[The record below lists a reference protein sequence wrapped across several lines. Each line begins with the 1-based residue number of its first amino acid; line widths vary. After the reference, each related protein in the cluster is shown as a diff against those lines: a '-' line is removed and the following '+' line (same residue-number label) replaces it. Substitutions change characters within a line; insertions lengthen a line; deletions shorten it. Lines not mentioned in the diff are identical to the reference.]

1 MGGPVC
7 GVFCGL
13 GQMVHVAPISIVVAV
28 GGRWEAVLAIR
39 TRWGT
44 GSLDRRRRRLAE
56 GRVQVVMVV
65 LGQLR
70 LIVDICVVDQR
81 DVVHEVVDEKLGM
94 CHEVVDGVPGLRLL
108 DAVIEGATEC
118 FHHPHLSERMGCEEG
133 ERERDKKKK
142 KSVICR
148 D

>member
-1 MGGPVC
+1 MC

-13 GQMVHVAPISIVVAV
+13 VQVVHAALISVVVAV
-28 GGRWEAVLAIR
+28 RGSWEAVLTIR
-39 TRWGT
+39 TRWGA
-44 GSLDRRRRRLAE
+44 GSLDWRRRRLAK
-56 GRVQVVMVV
+56 GRVQVVVV

-81 DVVHEVVDEKLGM
+81 DVVHEVVDEKFGM

-108 DAVIEGATEC
+108 DAIIEGATEC
-118 FHHPHLSERMGCEEG
+118 FHHPHLSERMGCG
-133 ERERDKKKK
+133 ERMKEGQKKK
-142 KSVICR
+142 KSIICR

>member
-1 MGGPVC
+1 MC

-13 GQMVHVAPISIVVAV
+13 GQVIHAALISVVVAIR
-28 GGRWEAVLAIR
+28 GSWEAVLAIR
-39 TRWGT
+39 TRWGA
-44 GSLDRRRRRLAE
+44 GLLNRRRWWLAE
-56 GRVQVVMVV
+56 GRVQVVVVV

-108 DAVIEGATEC
+108 DTVIEGATER
-118 FHHPHLSERMGCEEG
+118 FHHPHLSDRMGCGEET
-133 ERERDKKKK
+133 REGQK
-142 KSVICR
+142 
-148 D
+148 